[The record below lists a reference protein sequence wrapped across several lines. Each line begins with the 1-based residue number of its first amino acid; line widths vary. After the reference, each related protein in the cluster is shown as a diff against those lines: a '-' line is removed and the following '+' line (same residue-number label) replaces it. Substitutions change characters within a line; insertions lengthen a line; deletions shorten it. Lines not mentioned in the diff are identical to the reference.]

1 MRFEYRS
8 TCFLAVGLLLASCG
22 SGRTDGGVDD
32 PAAPP
37 AITAI
42 DVPPFRVHGDGTR
55 EEVAAQ
61 ALRIETVAALLQRDL
76 FEQAPGPTVD
86 IWLFTDADSTARYTR
101 EVFGREPEPAEGF
114 YSPGERAIVVDLSAR
129 DGGVEHFVVHAFVQA
144 GFERCPVWLDEGLA
158 QYMEAALTGKPGEL
172 VIVPGRRDKGGFA
185 THAKAKKPYRLN
197 RVLNF
202 QSDDFHAS
210 TKQHLKYA
218 QAYTL
223 VTFSLHGG
231 QGAYRDGFFTYLRSA
246 YAGKDSST
254 HFKKAIGV
262 KEKELEKAWAEY
274 VRGA

>member
-1 MRFEYRS
+1 VRFEYRS

-158 QYMEAALTGKPGEL
+158 SLFEVWAEREGRIVGLVDGRLGLLQEDLRAGVVADLEAFTAQD
-172 VIVPGRRDKGGFA
+172 RAGF
-185 THAKAKKPYRLN
+185 
-197 RVLNF
+197 
-202 QSDDFHAS
+202 
-210 TKQHLKYA
+210 
-218 QAYTL
+218 
-223 VTFSLHGG
+223 HGG
-231 QGAYRDGFFTYLRSA
+231 REDVNQRVARYLCLYLQEQGMLREYWRGVQQAEDDPSGFRTLLRV
-246 YAGKDSST
+246 AGGD
-254 HFKKAIGV
+254 
-262 KEKELEKAWAEY
+262 EP
-274 VRGA
+274 GALLHRWTQWVLSQEHGR